1 MPPKLNTGTFT
12 VIVGDVNEQPR
23 FLSSAPKVLSVT
35 ENCARGTY
43 LGVFGAQDPDIA
55 DVDRLVFTWLNPV
68 NSSSGTRMF
77 TVDRNTSA
85 VTTFGEID
93 YEFMPVVV
101 MRLKVTDVG
110 GLEDFLNVTVNVV
123 NVNEPPVITVGQV
136 FTAYENWGR
145 GDVVGRVVVNDS
157 DADTQ
162 FVFNIVSGNLDAA
175 FSIDISSG
183 ELSVSWDGALD
194 FESIVVYNVS
204 VRARVARVLVVG
216 ALYRSCGESM
226 RFTRVCLQVV
236 VTDNGVPGDSR
247 LYRDTAFI
255 IVRVLNV
262 NDVAI
267 TGFAGTTVLPT
278 AGGGVTS
285 IAGVNFGRIAPLED
299 GSWGPPAV
307 VSFGGFDGECV
318 GDCFSMIAPIPV

>member
-1 MPPKLNTGTFT
+1 
-12 VIVGDVNEQPR
+12 
-23 FLSSAPKVLSVT
+23 
-35 ENCARGTY
+35 
-43 LGVFGAQDPDIA
+43 
-55 DVDRLVFTWLNPV
+55 
-68 NSSSGTRMF
+68 
-77 TVDRNTSA
+77 
-85 VTTFGEID
+85 
-93 YEFMPVVV
+93 
-101 MRLKVTDVG
+101 
-110 GLEDFLNVTVNVV
+110 
-123 NVNEPPVITVGQV
+123 
-136 FTAYENWGR
+136 
-145 GDVVGRVVVNDS
+145 VNDS

-194 FESIVVYNVS
+194 FENIVVYNVS
-204 VRARVARVLVVG
+204 VRARVARVLAVG